1 MRVGV
6 VSFWFR
12 IFIFVLA
19 DGIRD
24 RLAHVP
30 SLRTRGGD
38 DRGHLRVDFG
48 FGSGCFSFAIHS
60 RKFGMKF
67 PKIFLNHLIF
77 LTAAGSARIGTGVQR
92 RLEGA
97 SDVQQMRALP
107 PGPQRLFR
115 NFSCGAAVI
124 V

>member
-30 SLRTRGGD
+30 SLRTREGD

-48 FGSGCFSFAIHS
+48 FGCFSFAIQS

-67 PKIFLNHLIF
+67 PKTFLNHLIF
-77 LTAAGSARIGTGVQR
+77 LTADGSARIGAGPSGFMKELLTFNKWE
-92 RLEGA
+92 RLLSVHNA
-97 SDVQQMRALP
+97 SLAISRT
-107 PGPQRLFR
+107 
-115 NFSCGAAVI
+115 
-124 V
+124 

>member
-30 SLRTRGGD
+30 SLRPAEVALVNSTELYNGSSQGAGNGD

-48 FGSGCFSFAIHS
+48 FGCFSFAIRS

-67 PKIFLNHLIF
+67 PKIF
-77 LTAAGSARIGTGVQR
+77 
-92 RLEGA
+92 
-97 SDVQQMRALP
+97 
-107 PGPQRLFR
+107 
-115 NFSCGAAVI
+115 
-124 V
+124 

>member
-48 FGSGCFSFAIHS
+48 FGCFSFAIQS

-77 LTAAGSARIGTGVQR
+77 
-92 RLEGA
+92 
-97 SDVQQMRALP
+97 
-107 PGPQRLFR
+107 
-115 NFSCGAAVI
+115 
-124 V
+124 